1 MTDERPIAVALRSVV
16 APLQISGSGA
26 GAFLVL
32 ADDGEEYWVKAPNN
46 PQGARSLIAE
56 RVVAGIGELI
66 GAPVPDTALMAIP
79 DDLRFEFKPGIRT
92 NGGLGHGSLNVQPV
106 VNSTDW
112 GRFAPDDHNRE
123 RTASILGLWDLCL
136 GFDEQW
142 VHQSDEDNQIFTV
155 DHGFWFGGGS
165 DWTIA
170 DLQRVGTNAWDQ
182 DLDPGIASAVAL
194 RDAADR
200 IDTLTLDM
208 LRGVVDTV
216 PVEWDTTPA
225 ELSELASILFVRA
238 EGVAARLRT
247 NAAHSRH
254 R

>member
-155 DHGFWFGGGS
+155 DHGFWFGGGRTGPS
-165 DWTIA
+165 PTSSESA
-170 DLQRVGTNAWDQ
+170 PTHGTRT
-182 DLDPGIASAVAL
+182 S
-194 RDAADR
+194 
-200 IDTLTLDM
+200 
-208 LRGVVDTV
+208 
-216 PVEWDTTPA
+216 TPA
-225 ELSELASILFVRA
+225 LHQLWRSVTPRTASIP
-238 EGVAARLRT
+238 
-247 NAAHSRH
+247 SRSTCCGASSTPSP
-254 R
+254 